1 MGYTLVMPINN
12 DDLARGGQRATTRP
26 DAGTYHA
33 EGTHGQEFLQVA
45 QDVVTSPLLAGLA
58 AGAAAGYY
66 SAKAKFT
73 DRRKRKP
80 SPEQVRW
87 ERIARYQQSFDE
99 LRKRPTPPVKMSPK
113 PSDETP
119 KWYDRWYLHTTA
131 KMEQAARDRARDR
144 PGQKVWT
151 EKAIREWGRDRRNRE
166 AGRDPDKNRHDYSRW
181 EDRPRDPDPEGE

>member
-12 DDLARGGQRATTRP
+12 DDLARGGQRATKPGAYATRP

-80 SPEQVRW
+80 SPEQDHW
-87 ERIARYQQSFDE
+87 ERIARYQQSSDE
-99 LRKRPTPPVKMSPK
+99 LRKLRKRQTPTE
-113 PSDETP
+113 PSESQPTEP
-119 KWYDRWYLHTTA
+119 RHRWDLPDP
-131 KMEQAARDRARDR
+131 R
-144 PGQKVWT
+144 
-151 EKAIREWGRDRRNRE
+151 
-166 AGRDPDKNRHDYSRW
+166 RDPRPRPAPGKHRHDYFGW